1 MADEKAQGLNQ
12 MWFHPVNGSYIIVNT
27 TAEIPEGFIKNF
39 VDCSGPETDKY
50 GQPFRC
56 NDFTV
61 PENATKA
68 APKDEVKPKAK
79 VKPKGKAKKPAQAP
93 KGPTLKSLDLSR
105 AEAEDILNEDNI
117 AFDDTIADDEIAALV
132 SGLLEDGEG

>member
-39 VDCSGPETDKY
+39 VDCSDPETDKH

-68 APKDEVKPKAK
+68 TPKAK
-79 VKPKGKAKKPAQAP
+79 AKPKGKAKKAAPAP
-93 KGPTLKSLDLSR
+93 KGPTLEKLDLSR
-105 AEAEDILNEDNI
+105 AEAENILNEDKI
-117 AFDDTIADDEIAALV
+117 LFSPEAPDSEIAALV
-132 SGLLEDGEG
+132 ALLLEDGED